1 MKSPTN
7 NDWSSQV
14 LQEQEELDISFSLED
29 IKQMSKLKF
38 KSVVQSKTKHKAFK
52 FLLEKKESR
61 HSKNSKGQLTH

>member
-38 KSVVQSKTKHKAFK
+38 KSVVQSKTKQKAFK
-52 FLLEKKESR
+52 FVLEKK
-61 HSKNSKGQLTH
+61 